1 MVHVRRLTGEDTGQ
15 AIGLSHAERWNQ
27 TLKDWEL
34 LTGHMENVCL
44 AAVDGER
51 IIGTATAMVYENRVA
66 WIGMVLVDRACR
78 GRGLSRLLLDTLF
91 EKLEPGLSLKLDAT
105 PAGQPVYEKYG
116 FRDEYLV
123 YRMTRPPLSLKSS
136 PFDNDPLPERITP
149 GNLSE
154 AIGFDSKVFGAGR
167 QVLVDYLLDNDPG
180 SAWLIRQEG
189 IVSGL
194 ALGRKGARFHQVGP
208 VMASCTEDARRLIT
222 WSLKGME
229 GDPVVM
235 DVLEDKKGLM
245 EWLKTLGFSPQRH
258 FVRMFRYENPYPGKP
273 ENHYLIAG
281 PEFG

>member
-1 MVHVRRLTGEDTGQ
+1 MVRVRTLTVEDTGQ

-51 IIGTATAMVYENRVA
+51 IIGTSTAMVYENRVA

-154 AIGFDSKVFGAGR
+154 AIGFDRQVFGAGR
-167 QVLVDYLLDNDPG
+167 QVLVDFLLDNDPG
-180 SAWLIRQEG
+180 SALLIRQDKN
-189 IVSGL
+189 INGL
-194 ALGRKGARFHQVGP
+194 TLGRKGARFHQVGP

-235 DVLEDKKGLM
+235 DVLEDKKELM
-245 EWLKTLGFSPQRH
+245 EWLTTLGFSPQRH
-258 FVRMFRYENPYPGKP
+258 FVRMFRNENPYPGKP
-273 ENHYLIAG
+273 ENHFLIAG